1 MGRGGGRVFVAHGI
15 PRFRKPRRSRPRRR
29 KRCCI
34 RGNIPLVHGLKISY
48 NWDMKLTLQLKLV
61 PTPEQHTALFDTMR
75 AFNAAASH
83 AARVG
88 FDAKRY
94 SQQTIHRLC
103 YRELRD
109 RFGLSSQMAVR
120 AIGKAVECFRR
131 SRAVCPVFKDT
142 GAMTYDERL
151 LGWKGPAHVSL
162 LTLHGRE
169 IVAMVY
175 GQYQAG
181 FLPRLNGQVDLVYHK
196 GTFYLYATIDVPE
209 ESPLHPKRFLGV
221 DLGIVN
227 LASDSDGKR
236 YKGDG
241 IEQVRQRCMTHRQTF
256 QRTGTKR
263 AKRRLKTLAG
273 KQSRF
278 QKITNHTIANQ
289 LVAKA
294 KDTKAVLVL
303 EDLTGIRDRMTVR
316 KRQRSR
322 HHNWSFGHL
331 RHCLTYKA
339 QRAGV
344 PLILVDPRNSSRTCR
359 RRGCGLVDKRN
370 RRSQAE
376 FSCIRCGFTCHAD
389 LNAARTLADRG
400 AVSHPHL
407 VAPRHGQLAFAW

>member
-1 MGRGGGRVFVAHGI
+1 
-15 PRFRKPRRSRPRRR
+15 
-29 KRCCI
+29 
-34 RGNIPLVHGLKISY
+34 
-48 NWDMKLTLQLKLV
+48 MKFTLQLKLV
-61 PTPEQHTALFDTMR
+61 PTPDQHTALLDTMR

-83 AARVG
+83 AARIG

-109 RFGLSSQMAVR
+109 RFGLSAQMAVR

-162 LTLHGRE
+162 LTLQGRQ

-175 GQYQAG
+175 GAYQAG
-181 FLPRLNGQVDLVYHK
+181 FLPRLKGQVDLVYRR
-196 GTFYLYATIDVPE
+196 GTFSLYATIELPE
-209 ESPLHPKRFLGV
+209 DPPIQPRRFLGI
-221 DLGIVN
+221 DLGITN
-227 LASDSDGKR
+227 IAADSDGHH
-236 YKGDG
+236 YSGEA
-241 IEQVRQRCMTHRQTF
+241 IERVRRRCTTHRQTY
-256 QRTGTKR
+256 QATGTRR
-263 AKRRLKTLAG
+263 ARRRLKQMAG

-278 QKITNHTIANQ
+278 QRWVNHGLAKK
-289 LVAKA
+289 LVAYA

-303 EDLTGIRDRMTVR
+303 EDLTHIRRRITVR

-322 HHNWSFGHL
+322 SHNWSFGQL
-331 RHCLTYKA
+331 RAFLVYKS

-344 PLILVDPRNSSRTCR
+344 PVLFVDPRNSSRTCR
-359 RRGCGLVDKRN
+359 RCGVVEKRN

-376 FSCIRCGFTCHAD
+376 FSCLRCGFTCHAD
-389 LNAARTLADRG
+389 TNAARNLADRG
-400 AVSHPHL
+400 AVSRPDL
-407 VAPRHGQLAFAW
+407 VAPRDGQLAFAG